1 MTDWNRDETT
11 RTFRIR
17 AWDWPLVLDVV
28 KPPAYLPMRHAGRRH
43 DLRQV
48 LEIERE
54 LLRQGFRVGQ
64 ELQERRVLVR
74 P

>member
-1 MTDWNRDETT
+1 MTDVNRDAAAG
-11 RTFRIR
+11 TFRIR
-17 AWDWPLVLDVV
+17 AWDWPLTLDVV
-28 KPPAYLPMRHAGRRH
+28 NPPAYLPMRHAGRQH

-48 LEIERE
+48 LELEQE